1 MATNFDDT
9 LLPGI
14 AIPPG
19 EILQEELEYRGIA
32 EDEFARQIGI
42 SPQDIADIFLG
53 KKAITQDIADAIER
67 ELGISAYLWVKMEA
81 SYQFILSR
89 LKEDQERED
98 ILPYQEQRSTDR
110 YPNISHPSG
119 RCDRP
124 VARRPP

>member
-98 ILPYQEQRSTDR
+98 IPALSRTAQYGSLP
-110 YPNISHPSG
+110 
-119 RCDRP
+119 
-124 VARRPP
+124 